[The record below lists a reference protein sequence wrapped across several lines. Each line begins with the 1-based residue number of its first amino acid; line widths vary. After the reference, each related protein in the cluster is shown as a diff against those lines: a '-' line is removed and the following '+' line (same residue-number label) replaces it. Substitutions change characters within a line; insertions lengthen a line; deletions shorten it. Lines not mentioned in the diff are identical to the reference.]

1 MMHDRDACAPP
12 LASCRGCEL
21 LVGVHVGYNGS
32 PRHFQAFSA
41 FQPTRRLR
49 VRSGKYLFTSE
60 AVSMG
65 HPDKLADQISDGILD
80 ALLAGDPDSRVACET
95 MVTTGI
101 AIVAG
106 EITSKATVDYSAIVR
121 DVIRDVGY
129 TDDLMGICADTCAV
143 MLSIDKQSPDIA
155 KGVDENGAD
164 GKDVGAGDQGLM
176 FGYACN
182 DTPELM
188 PLPIAL
194 SHRILNRLA
203 EARQSGEVDW
213 LRPDSKSQV
222 SVEYDG
228 VTPVRIDTVVVSTQ
242 HAPHVENSEIR
253 RFVIERIIKP
263 ILPAELVSGDI
274 TYHINPTG
282 RFVVGGPHGDCGLTG
297 RKIIV
302 DTYGGW
308 GRHGGGAFSG
318 KDPTKVDRSAAYMA
332 RHVAKNVVAAGLAD
346 RCEVQLAYA
355 IGVSEPVSVY
365 VDTDGSGRIEDA
377 DICRIVREMFPLSP
391 AGIIKYLDLKRPIFR
406 KTAAGGHFGRNEPEF
421 TWESTRRAAE
431 LAEAAGVNL
440 AAT

>member
-1 MMHDRDACAPP
+1 MA
-12 LASCRGCEL
+12 
-21 LVGVHVGYNGS
+21 
-32 PRHFQAFSA
+32 
-41 FQPTRRLR
+41 
-49 VRSGKYLFTSE
+49 SGKYLFTSE

-80 ALLAGDPDSRVACET
+80 ALFAEDPHSRVACET
-95 MVTTGI
+95 MVTTGVVVI
-101 AIVAG
+101 AG
-106 EITSKATVDYSAIVR
+106 EISTKASVDMHEIVR
-121 DVIRDVGY
+121 NVVREVGY
-129 TDDLMGICADTCAV
+129 TDSSMGISADHCAV
-143 MLSIDKQSPDIA
+143 MVAIDEQSPDIA
-155 KGVDENGAD
+155 MGVNEDSSA
-164 GKDVGAGDQGLM
+164 GKDIGAGDQGLM

-194 SHRILNRLA
+194 SHRILNRLT
-203 EARQSGEVDW
+203 EARQKDEVDW

-228 VTPVRIDTVVVSTQ
+228 VQPIRIDTVVVSTQ
-242 HAPHVENSEIR
+242 HAPHVSNQEIQQ
-253 RFVIERIIKP
+253 FITEKIIKP
-263 ILPAELVSGDI
+263 ELPANLVSGDI

-332 RHVAKNVVAAGLAD
+332 RYVAKNIVAADLAD

-355 IGVSEPVSVY
+355 IGVSEPVSIY
-365 VDTDGSGRIEDA
+365 IDTEGTGKVPDA
-377 DICRIVREMFPLSP
+377 QICQAVKDLFPLSP
-391 AGIIKYLDLKRPIFR
+391 AGIIEHLELRRPIYR
-406 KTAAGGHFGRNEPEF
+406 LTASGGHFGRTEPEF
-421 TWESTRRAAE
+421 TWEKTDLAE
-431 LAEAAGVNL
+431 KLAEAVGTSAVAN
-440 AAT
+440 